1 MKKKK
6 RGTTLKPPKKPC
18 LKCVRIDRCDIE
30 DEFSRSTMHWRFR
43 KGGRTERIGELVIVE
58 PTTKIAKKCKR
69 FWEYLEKVD
78 SFADQSHGSK
88 REVSY
93 SQTVFNSEGNAADES
108 YLLDRFSRG
117 QDRWKFMANYFHA
130 DKVAFPFLQD
140 IDNRI
145 LHLFHFEGLRIREIV
160 RTLGGGRDKKTA
172 IRLTVDAVKKRKAR
186 AEAKIDK
193 WAEEYIEKH
202 KSKPKIIRV
211 KTSERVAARAKKKR
225 F

>member
-108 YLLDRFSRG
+108 YLMDRFSKG
-117 QDRWKFMANYFHA
+117 QDRWKVMANYFHA

-140 IDNRI
+140 IPE
-145 LHLFHFEGLRIREIV
+145 LLV
-160 RTLGGGRDKKTA
+160 RSD
-172 IRLTVDAVKKRKAR
+172 
-186 AEAKIDK
+186 
-193 WAEEYIEKH
+193 
-202 KSKPKIIRV
+202 
-211 KTSERVAARAKKKR
+211 
-225 F
+225 